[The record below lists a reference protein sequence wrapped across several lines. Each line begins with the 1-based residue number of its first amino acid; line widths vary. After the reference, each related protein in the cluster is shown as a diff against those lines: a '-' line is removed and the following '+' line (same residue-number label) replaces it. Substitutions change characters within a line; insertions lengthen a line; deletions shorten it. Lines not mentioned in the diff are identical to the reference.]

1 MNNLNNYQN
10 NVTMRKLGMNEMAE
24 INGGEI
30 DCSNENMKKVSII
43 GFVTGVLSFIP
54 YGALIFGPTA
64 IAMSAYAT
72 YCEFN

>member
-1 MNNLNNYQN
+1 MNSLNNEQK
-10 NVTMRKLGMNEMAE
+10 NVSMRKLGMDEMTE

-30 DCSNENMKKVSII
+30 DCSDENMKRVSII
-43 GFVTGVLSFIP
+43 GLVTGILSFIP